1 MGAVGI
7 GILGP
12 FSGWAAAGKIGIP
25 AIPETPTPER
35 LLHGGSGRGP
45 A

>member
-1 MGAVGI
+1 MVTVGI
-7 GILGP
+7 DILGP
-12 FSGWAAAGKIGIP
+12 FSGWAAAGEIGIP

-35 LLHGGSGRGP
+35 SLHDGSGRGP